1 MKLIVGL
8 GNVGNKYTFT
18 RHNAGFMLADSI
30 ALNNNLSFKEMPR
43 LKCLITNLRNENGEF
58 LIIKPTTFM
67 NLSGEA
73 VRAVIDYYKI
83 SIEDI
88 LIIYDDISLPLG
100 KIRFRMNGSDG
111 GHNGIKSIIQHI
123 GTQDFARLKIGIGP
137 QPNLPS
143 EVFVLQNFSKE
154 ELEILKNMPYTTSIT
169 LGKRILRA
177 ETACVAALA
186 CWQAFCGDW
195 RTEK

>member
-8 GNVGNKYTFT
+8 GNIGQKYTFT
-18 RHNAGFMLADSI
+18 RHNVGFMLADSI
-30 ALNNNLSFKEMPR
+30 ALNENLTFKENSR
-43 LKCLITNLRNENGEF
+43 LKCFMTNLRDGINDF

-73 VRAVIDYYKI
+73 VRAVMDYYKI
-83 SIEDI
+83 AIEDI
-88 LIIYDDISLPLG
+88 LIVFDDISLDLG
-100 KIRFRMNGSDG
+100 KIRFRPNGSDG
-111 GHNGIKSIIQHI
+111 GHNGIKSIIQHL

-154 ELEILKNMPYTTSIT
+154 ELEILKEV
-169 LGKRILRA
+169 LGIAKAGI
-177 ETACVAALA
+177 ACYYKEGMASA
-186 CWQAFCGDW
+186 QNQFN
-195 RTEK
+195 